1 MNEDMEAV
9 VKWRNNKDD
18 VEEIQLRTRQE
29 LVDQIIKCRKAK
41 KITQADISEAT
52 GIQRPNISRFESGK
66 YNPTLDMIVRIADS
80 IGLEVEIVLKDKA
93 LTDNE

>member
-1 MNEDMEAV
+1 MIDEKEAIS
-9 VKWRNNKDD
+9 KGYNNKDD
-18 VEEIQLRTRQE
+18 VEDVQLKTRQ
-29 LVDQIIKCRKAK
+29 LLIDQLIKCRKQK

-80 IGLEVEIVLKDKA
+80 IGLEVEIVLKEKS
-93 LTDNE
+93 DN